1 MFRGMEYVYEVYKEK
16 SFSKAAEN
24 LYISQPSLSANVKR
38 IEQKIGYPLFDR
50 STKPLELTDVGRA
63 YIKSAEEIM
72 SIQKDFHSYVNDMGT
87 LKTGTLRLGGSSFFS
102 SWVLPRM
109 IARFSRKYPDLDISL
124 EEAKSSELITLLRD
138 GKIDFLL
145 DNKELDPAVFQRK
158 CVGDEELLLTV
169 PRSYSINAELPEYQ
183 VPLDSIRDPE
193 FRGED
198 HLPVPLEKFEG
209 LPFIILRSVNDTGS
223 RALRICQEQSFHPDI
238 AYLLDQ
244 QQTAYNIS
252 SSGGGIAFVGQ
263 LLLSKTSGDDSLC
276 CYRLG
281 SPLATRNIYFY
292 WKKARYFSR
301 AMEEFSKDIVVD
313 GALRQ
318 I

>member
-1 MFRGMEYVYEVYKEK
+1 MFRGMEYVYEVYKER
-16 SFSKAAEN
+16 SFSKAAEK

-38 IEQKIGYPLFDR
+38 IEQKVGYPLFDR
-50 STKPLELTDVGRA
+50 STKPLELTDVGRE
-63 YIKSAEEIM
+63 YIKSAEAIM
-72 SIQKDFHSYVNDMGT
+72 SIQKDFRVYISDMGA
-87 LKTGTLRLGGSSFFS
+87 LRTGTLRLGGSSFFS
-102 SWVLPRM
+102 SWILPRM
-109 IARFSRKYPDLDISL
+109 IARFSKKYPELDISL
-124 EEAKSSELITLLRD
+124 EEAKSSELVNLLRD

-145 DNKELDPAVFQRK
+145 DNKELDPAVFERK
-158 CVGDEELLLTV
+158 CVGEEELLLTV
-169 PRSYSINAELPEYQ
+169 PKHYSINRDLEAYQ
-183 VPLDSIRDPE
+183 VPLESIRDSS
-193 FRGED
+193 FRRND
-198 HLPVPLEKFEG
+198 FYPVPLEKFEG
-209 LPFIILRSVNDTGS
+209 LPFVILHSVNDTGS
-223 RALRICQEQSFHPDI
+223 RALRICQEQNFHPDI

-263 LLLSKTSGDDSLC
+263 LLLSKIPSDASFC

-281 SPLATRNIYFY
+281 SPLATRSIYFY

-301 AMEEFSKDIVVD
+301 AMEEFSKDIIVD